1 MLSYCQDYHQEIGI
15 VLMFDNVASW
25 FRLKRHKTF
34 KKKLPAKKRQNQLAM
49 ACDSH
54 VYQQED
60 GSIEINLQA
69 VIAMI

>member
-1 MLSYCQDYHQEIGI
+1 MLSYCQDYYQESGI
-15 VLMFDNVASW
+15 ILMFDNVASW

-34 KKKLPAKKRQNQLAM
+34 LKKLRAKKRQNQLAK

-54 VYQQED
+54 VYQEED
-60 GSIEINLQA
+60 GSIEINLYA